1 MRKKTTLILSIAAL
15 ISSCSPLFYTPNSQ
29 NVPLISQKGDNKL
42 TIAGS
47 GNQVELQGAYGVTN
61 AFAVQVNGGLFIPS
75 DNDNGD
81 GGSGKLLELG
91 GGYFTPIQS
100 NFVFETYGLI
110 GFGTM
115 ENHFPS
121 TKKDNSDTNGDIS
134 ANIFRIGI
142 QPNIG
147 YKTKNF
153 EVALSSRIVNLMYNN
168 IKGDLIFN
176 SVDKVEYLKDNS
188 SNFLLEPA
196 ITIRGG
202 LERIKLQL
210 QYGYSYNVS
219 NKNFKQ
225 DNSFLTVGL
234 SYKF

>member
-1 MRKKTTLILSIAAL
+1 MRKKITLILSISAL

-91 GGYFTPIQS
+91 GGYFTPIMN
-100 NFVFETYGLI
+100 NFVFETYGLL

-121 TKKDNSDTNGDIS
+121 TKQDNPSTNGDIS
-134 ANIFRIGI
+134 ANVFRIGI
-142 QPNIG
+142 QPNFG

-153 EVALSSRIVNLMYNN
+153 EVALSSRIVNLMYSN
-168 IKGDLIFN
+168 IQGDLIFD
-176 SVDKVEYLKDNS
+176 SEDKIDYLNDNK

-196 ITIRGG
+196 ITVRGG

-225 DNSFLTVGL
+225 DNSFFTLGL